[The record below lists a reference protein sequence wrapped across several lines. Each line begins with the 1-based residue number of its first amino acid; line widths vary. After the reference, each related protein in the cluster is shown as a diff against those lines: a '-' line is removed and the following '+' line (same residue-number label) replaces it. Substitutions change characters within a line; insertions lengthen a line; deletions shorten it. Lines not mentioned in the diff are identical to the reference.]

1 MKLDDFR
8 RYDVWMCGT
17 MNKDTEHQMRCD
29 GCHDHVSSRWSFC
42 GNCGKLLDYETLA
55 VRSYFSQGYTYNAIL
70 MFLSEYHGINMSLR
84 TLRNKLKGLGL
95 QRRNMVTDEAHVRQ
109 RIREELDGPGC
120 MAHVVLVIPVS
131 SP

>member
-1 MKLDDFR
+1 
-8 RYDVWMCGT
+8 
-17 MNKDTEHQMRCD
+17 
-29 GCHDHVSSRWSFC
+29 
-42 GNCGKLLDYETLA
+42 
-55 VRSYFSQGYTYNAIL
+55 

-95 QRRNMVTDEAHVRQ
+95 QRRNMVTDEVHVRQ

-131 SP
+131 SS